1 MKLSLKN
8 YQLPLRFSCRM
19 PLKTTFPVTWAIF
32 CCFILFPPLSAVAKT
47 LTIDA
52 DTQFEYAHRLFI
64 DGQYEAAATEFNRF
78 IYFFPDDRQLD
89 TAMFEA
95 GLSLVKLARFQEAQ
109 TAFIRVLE
117 KAKDAQYIYRAYLMI
132 AECRFKLNDVN
143 GAVIS
148 LQQLATVAGDAATKD
163 RARHQLGWL
172 MIETADWEK
181 AKSAFNQLSPEGA
194 VKYNSGK
201 VLAALQAAD
210 TIEQKSPDVAGF
222 LSILPGAGHLY
233 CARPQDATIAF
244 LLNVAL
250 TASAW
255 QAFDRDMPW
264 LGGLISVVELGVYSG
279 TLYSAVSSAHKYN
292 RECVLNF
299 IEKVK
304 HQATPVLSLNPVP
317 GGFHLSLN
325 VDF

>member
-1 MKLSLKN
+1 MKLSLN
-8 YQLPLRFSCRM
+8 NTRIPLPSSCQM
-19 PLKTTFPVTWAIF
+19 PQKRSFTITWAIF
-32 CCFILFPPLSAVAKT
+32 CFFILFPPLSASAKT
-47 LTIDA
+47 LAIDA
-52 DTQFEYAHRLFI
+52 DTQFEYAHRLFT

-78 IYFFPDDRQLD
+78 IYFFQDDRQLD
-89 TAMFEA
+89 TAMFQV
-95 GLSLVKLARFQEAQ
+95 GLSFFKLNRFQEAQ

-117 KAKDAQYIYRAYLMI
+117 KAKDPQYIHRAYLMI

-148 LQQLATVAGDAATKD
+148 LQQLVTIAGDAATKD
-163 RARHQLGWL
+163 RARCQLGWL

-194 VKYNSGK
+194 EKYNSGK
-201 VLAALQAAD
+201 VLAALEAAD
-210 TIEQKSPDVAGF
+210 TIEQKSPGVAGF

-244 LLNVAL
+244 FLNAAL

-255 QAFDRDMPW
+255 QAFDRNMPW
-264 LGGLISVVELGVYSG
+264 LGGLISAVELGVYSG
-279 TLYSAVSSAHKYN
+279 TLYGAISGAHKYN
-292 RECVLNF
+292 RERVHTF

-304 HQATPVLSLNPVP
+304 HQATPVLSFNPIP